1 MAQPTA
7 ADQLVVD
14 HLGLVQHI
22 VSSLSSRY
30 PRHVDRNDLWN
41 AGALGLVEAS
51 KRYDETVG
59 IPFARYAAIRV
70 RGAII
75 DSTRSR
81 DWATRRSS
89 SAA

>member
-1 MAQPTA
+1 MPHQNTA
-7 ADQLVVD
+7 ARLVVEN
-14 HLGLVQHI
+14 LAMVQHI
-22 VSSLSSRY
+22 VSRLSSRY

-41 AGALGLVEAS
+41 AGALGLVEAAG
-51 KRYDETVG
+51 RFDETLG

-81 DWATRRSS
+81 D
-89 SAA
+89 